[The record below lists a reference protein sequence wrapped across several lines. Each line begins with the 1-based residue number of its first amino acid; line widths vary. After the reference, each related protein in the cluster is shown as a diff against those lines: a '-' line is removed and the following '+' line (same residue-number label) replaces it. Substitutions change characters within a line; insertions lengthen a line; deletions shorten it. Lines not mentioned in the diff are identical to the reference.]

1 MDEADEGRS
10 TLIMLAHI
18 PFPFGSGNTTQ
29 LLPGLAVKPNFAL
42 LVYLGYQVYYFLL
55 EPIGAVSHIILFK
68 VKLIDSSH
76 SYPLV
81 H

>member
-1 MDEADEGRS
+1 
-10 TLIMLAHI
+10 MLAHI
-18 PFPFGSGNTTQ
+18 PFPFGPSSTTQ

-42 LVYLGYQVYYFLL
+42 LVYLGYQAYYFLL
-55 EPIGAVSHIILFK
+55 EPIGAVSRIILIQ
-68 VKLIDSSH
+68 VKLIISSH